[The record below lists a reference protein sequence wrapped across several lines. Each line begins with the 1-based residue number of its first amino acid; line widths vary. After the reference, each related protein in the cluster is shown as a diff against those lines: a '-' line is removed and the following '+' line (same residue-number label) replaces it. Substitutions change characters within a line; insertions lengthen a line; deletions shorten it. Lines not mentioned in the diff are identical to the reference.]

1 MFEQTV
7 EKARGVVTN
16 VMRHWSKPAKGNYVS
31 YKEILNLG
39 IGGMGVQFFTIVLA
53 YFSLSSSSTLMGATL
68 GIQPMHMQFI
78 GILMSG
84 LGTLIAIG
92 RNAMMD
98 NTHTK
103 IGKFRPY
110 IIFSGIPILVL
121 AFIFVFL
128 DFDKMSK
135 NSHMPQFSPLR
146 LAAYCRFI
154 LTPITRCHRLSP
166 RTARNAEK
174 SLQSMPSCIRLPPQF
189 IILLCR
195 YLPIKREDTLIFA
208 LINGL

>member
-98 NTHTK
+98 NTHTSLFFLTLIK
-103 IGKFRPY
+103 C
-110 IIFSGIPILVL
+110 PI
-121 AFIFVFL
+121 
-128 DFDKMSK
+128 SK

>member
-92 RNAMMD
+92 RNAMMK
-98 NTHTK
+98 TS
-103 IGKFRPY
+103 FLCFL
-110 IIFSGIPILVL
+110 FSR
-121 AFIFVFL
+121 
-128 DFDKMSK
+128 KRK
-135 NSHMPQFSPLR
+135 NKL
-146 LAAYCRFI
+146 Y
-154 LTPITRCHRLSP
+154 
-166 RTARNAEK
+166 K
-174 SLQSMPSCIRLPPQF
+174 
-189 IILLCR
+189 
-195 YLPIKREDTLIFA
+195 
-208 LINGL
+208 